1 MPLTELII
9 DGFKSF
15 AEKTTI
21 HFGNGIT
28 GIVGPNGSGKSNIT
42 EAIRFAM
49 GESRVKTLRGSN
61 MKDVIFA
68 GSELRKPLNRAEVT
82 LVFDNKKRD
91 LAFNSDQVAITRRI
105 FRSGDSSYLINNQE
119 VRLRDVR
126 ELFLDSGISQN
137 SLAIISQGRVD
148 QILNSKPEDRRGIF
162 EEAAGVLHFKEQKQ
176 LAESQLAKTNDNLI
190 RINDLVKELEGRLT
204 PLEEQSSLAKEY
216 KFQKAGLDKKLK
228 TLLAFQIEVLNNQK
242 EDLAQQANQ
251 NKQLLSKLDS
261 EVKESQSA
269 VTAKRQEYEKV
280 QNEREQMQ
288 HELLAITDQL
298 SNLNAKL
305 QVTEQSK
312 QFDEATKNE
321 YQTQAKELEEQINA
335 LKDELTDFDK
345 QSVSLTNEQNSLKA
359 KRKELTDQL
368 KENPE
373 QLNQKLDDQRNEYIQ
388 LLQDQTSNNNQIVY
402 LNSEVK
408 RLKEDTSYQ
417 NNDVSEQLINA
428 TKELND
434 LKTKGQGL
442 AKKRKDSEQ
451 KSSTLADK
459 LTQIQKKLDYLRE
472 VATKE
477 RNELQQVSAR
487 REALINIQKRHEGY
501 YYGVRNVLN
510 HKENYPGVIGVIGE
524 LLAFPTELEAAMTTA
539 LGGGVQDLVTQTRVS
554 ARDAIN
560 TLKYNHAGR
569 ATFLPL
575 DGLREYHIPNS
586 TITTLKSFK
595 GYQGV
600 ASDLVKSNTD
610 VDINAAIQYLLGTV
624 IIVDTIETALQVS
637 KRVNRYRIVTLDGDV
652 ISPGGSMTGGQR
664 NQRNNSPLQT
674 TAEIN
679 KLEQKISRL
688 KKQFEDDRSSLADLT
703 QEQEQLTAKKDQLE
717 SQLQTINQS
726 LNEAVLSYQNQEKE
740 VKRLKDAS
748 DLYNSR
754 ISERTSRLH
763 ELEVQIQAAKDKQK
777 DFDKQALKEKDQIG
791 QIQLRIKN
799 FTQLN
804 EKVQEQVK
812 KIDPELAV
820 YTNKIENLSNR
831 QEERSRQLHSS
842 QEQLTALKQKLAA
855 LNQNGKLSI
864 EKKEKLTQS
873 KSELTTKREQLQQQ
887 VNKVSAQLGQF
898 DAQINKLDQVASR
911 NYDLRKDAAVEQEE
925 FSVKIT
931 KLSASIDQKLDT
943 LSSDYSLTYEAAL
956 EQAEVE
962 NSEEERAKLAK
973 SVKLH
978 KMSIED
984 IGPVNLDSIE
994 EYDSVKK
1001 RYDFLNGQQNDLLN
1015 ARQNLEQ
1022 SMTELD
1028 GEVKTRFSDTFKKIA
1043 DSFTKIFPVVFNGG
1057 SAKLVLTEPDD
1068 MLSTGIEIIAQPP
1081 GKKLQR
1087 LSLLSGGERAL
1098 TAITLLF
1105 AMLKVNPVPFC
1116 ILDEVEAALDDANVT
1131 RFAEFL
1137 QRYDMHTQFIVI
1149 THRRG
1154 TMTKA
1159 NQLFGVVMQ
1168 ESGVSQVLSVSL
1180 KDIKD
1185 EVN

>member
-91 LAFNSDQVAITRRI
+91 LAFNSDQVAVTRRI
-105 FRSGDSSYLINNQE
+105 FRSGDNSYLINNQE

-148 QILNSKPEDRRGIF
+148 QILNSKPEDRREIF

-176 LAESQLAKTNDNLI
+176 LAENQLAKTNDNLI
-190 RINDLVKELEGRLT
+190 RINDLVKELESRLT

-228 TLLAFQIEVLNNQK
+228 TLLAFQIQVLNNQK
-242 EDLAQQANQ
+242 EDLSNQADQ
-251 NKQLLSKLDS
+251 NKRLLSKLDN

-269 VTAKRQEYEKV
+269 VSVKKREYEKV
-280 QNEREQMQ
+280 QAEREQLQ
-288 HELLAITDQL
+288 HDLLTVTDQL

-305 QVTEQSK
+305 QVAEQSK

-321 YQTQAKELEEQINA
+321 YQTQAKELEEQIDA
-335 LKDELTDFDK
+335 LNEELHGFDQ
-345 QSVSLTNEQNSLKA
+345 QSASLTNSQKALKA
-359 KRKELTDQL
+359 KRKELTNQL

-417 NNDVSEQLINA
+417 NNDVSEQLNSA
-428 TKELND
+428 TQELD
-434 LKTKGQGL
+434 ELKKKGQKL
-442 AKKRKDSEQ
+442 AKKRKDVEQ
-451 KSSTLADK
+451 KLSSSEDN

-472 VATKE
+472 VANKE
-477 RNELQQVSAR
+477 RNELQQISAR

-510 HKENYPGVIGVIGE
+510 HQENYPGVIGVVGE

-539 LGGGVQDLVTQTRVS
+539 LGGGVQDLITRTRIS

-560 TLKYNHAGR
+560 TLKQNHAGR

-575 DGLREYHIPNS
+575 DGLRQYRISSS
-586 TITTLKSFK
+586 TITTLQSFD
-595 GYQGV
+595 GYQGI
-600 ASDLVKSNTD
+600 ASELVKSNTD
-610 VDINAAIQYLLGTV
+610 VDISAAIQYLLGSV
-624 IIVDTIETALQVS
+624 IIVDTIETALKVS
-637 KRVNRYRIVTLDGDV
+637 RRVNRYRIVTLDGDI

-679 KLEQKISRL
+679 KLERKITRL
-688 KKQFEDDRSSLADLT
+688 KGQYVTDQNSLADLS
-703 QEQEQLTAKKDQLE
+703 QNQEQLASDKDELAT
-717 SQLQTINQS
+717 QLQTINQN

-740 VKRLKDAS
+740 VKRLQDAS
-748 DLYNSR
+748 DLYHSR
-754 ISERTSRLH
+754 VSERTNRLK
-763 ELEVQIQAAKDKQK
+763 ELQSQINAAKDKQEK
-777 DFDKQALKEKDQIG
+777 FDQQAVKEKKLIG
-791 QIQLRIKN
+791 NIQLRIKN

-812 KIDPELAV
+812 KIDPEIAV
-820 YTNKIENLSNR
+820 YTNKLENLFNR
-831 QEERSRQLHSS
+831 QEERKRQLKTSNN
-842 QEQLTALKQKLAA
+842 QLTALKQKLIA
-855 LNQNGKLSI
+855 LSQNGKLSI
-864 EKKEKLTQS
+864 EKREKLSQS
-873 KSELTTKREQLQQQ
+873 KTELTAEREQLQQQ
-887 VNKVSAQLGQF
+887 VNKISAQLGQF

-956 EQAEVE
+956 EQAEGE
-962 NSEEERAKLAK
+962 NTPDERAKLAK

-978 KMSIED
+978 RMSIED

-1015 ARQNLEQ
+1015 ARQNLKQ

-1028 GEVKTRFSDTFKKIA
+1028 KEVKTRFSESFEKIA

-1068 MLSTGIEIIAQPP
+1068 MLTTGIEIIAQPP

-1154 TMTKA
+1154 TMAKA

>member
-21 HFGNGIT
+21 HFGKGIT

-91 LAFNSDQVAITRRI
+91 LAFNSDQVAVTRRI

-119 VRLRDVR
+119 VRLRDVH

-228 TLLAFQIEVLNNQK
+228 TLLAFQIEVLNQQK
-242 EDLAQQANQ
+242 EDLAKQAEQ
-251 NKQLLSKLDS
+251 NKQLLSKLDD

-269 VTAKRQEYEKV
+269 VSAKRKEYEKV
-280 QNEREQMQ
+280 QAQRDQMQ
-288 HELLAITDQL
+288 QQLLSLSDQL

-305 QVTEQSK
+305 QVAEQSK

-321 YQTQAKELEEQINA
+321 YQTQARELKEQIDT
-335 LKDELTDFDK
+335 LKDELADFDK
-345 QSVSLTNEQNSLKA
+345 QKVTLTNEQSNLKN
-359 KRKELTDQL
+359 KRKQLTDQL

-417 NNDVSEQLINA
+417 NNDVSVQLNQA
-428 TKELND
+428 SEELKQ
-434 LKTKGQGL
+434 LKNKGQKLAEQRKTLQEKADSL
-442 AKKRKDSEQ
+442 AKK
-451 KSSTLADK
+451 
-459 LTQIQKKLDYLRE
+459 TQDTQQKLDYLRE

-510 HKENYPGVIGVIGE
+510 HQENYPGVIGVIGE
-524 LLAFPTELEAAMTTA
+524 LLTFPSQLEAAMTTA

-560 TLKYNHAGR
+560 TLKRSHAGR

-575 DGLREYHIPNS
+575 DGLRQYRIPSS
-586 TITTLKSFK
+586 TITTLQSFP
-595 GYQGV
+595 GYQGI
-600 ASDLVKSNTD
+600 ASELVNSNTEI
-610 VDINAAIQYLLGTV
+610 DISSAIQYLLGTV
-624 IIVDTIETALQVS
+624 IIVDTIETALQIS
-637 KRVNRYRIVTLDGDV
+637 RRVNRYRIVTLDGDV

-679 KLEQKISRL
+679 KLGQKLSQL
-688 KKQFEDDRSSLADLT
+688 KKQFEEDRSSLADLT
-703 QEQEQLTAKKDQLE
+703 EQQETISSKKNELA
-717 SQLQTINQS
+717 SQLQELNQN
-726 LNEAVLSYQNQEKE
+726 LNEAALSYQNQEKE
-740 VKRLKDAS
+740 VKRLQDAS

-754 ISERTSRLH
+754 ISERTSRLKD
-763 ELEVQIQAAKDKQK
+763 LQAQIKAAKKKQ
-777 DFDKQALKEKDQIG
+777 DELDQQAIKEKDLISK
-791 QIQLRIKN
+791 IQLRIKN
-799 FTQLN
+799 FTELN
-804 EKVQEQVK
+804 QKVQEQVK
-812 KIDPELAV
+812 KIDPEIAV
-820 YTNKIENLSNR
+820 YTNKLENLSNR
-831 QEERSRQLHSS
+831 QEERQRQLTNSS
-842 QEQLTALKQKLAA
+842 EQLKSLREKLTT
-855 LNQNGKLSI
+855 LSNNGKLSI
-864 EKKEKLTQS
+864 AKKQKLNEDKTNLTAKRTQV
-873 KSELTTKREQLQQQ
+873 QQQ
-887 VNKVSAQLGQF
+887 VNQISGQLGQF
-898 DAQINKLDQVASR
+898 DAQINQLDQVASR

-931 KLSASIDQKLDT
+931 KLNASIDQKLST
-943 LSSDYSLTYEAAL
+943 LSEDYSLTYEAAL
-956 EQAEVE
+956 EQAEGE
-962 NSEEERAKLAK
+962 NTEEERVKLAK

-978 KMSIED
+978 RMSIED

-994 EYDSVKK
+994 EYEKVKK
-1001 RYDFLNGQQNDLLN
+1001 RYDFLNSQQNDLLN
-1015 ARQNLEQ
+1015 ARNNLEQ

-1028 GEVKTRFSDTFKKIA
+1028 KEVKTRFSETFKQIA
-1043 DSFTKIFPVVFNGG
+1043 VSFTKIFPVVFNGG
-1057 SAKLVLTEPDD
+1057 RANLVLTEPDD
-1068 MLSTGIEIIAQPP
+1068 MLSTGVEIIAQPP